1 MSDGPGHV
9 IYERVEEEE
18 DEEDDDHNDGVAGL
32 MTHVVTNNRSPMATI
47 DIIEDVNPFGMD
59 NARHITAFSAFALM
73 VGSQIGTGI
82 FSSPSQVDQHVA
94 SPGTA
99 MMVWVLAGLI
109 SWAGAASFAELGASI
124 PRNGGMQEYLKYI
137 YGGPLAFILSW
148 TWIVAVKP
156 SAMAIQSLLFAE
168 YWTNAIFSASHRSVP
183 VDKILAVLSLGVVL
197 LVNSINVE
205 TTTRLTN
212 VLVFPKLGTVTLIIL
227 LALIAAITGLNS
239 DGEGPSNDWK
249 TKSWFA
255 TRQTESGDV
264 QVDWSMLT
272 SWELMG
278 NYVAAFYAGLWA
290 YGGWDQVRSFHRIR
304 CFHRTF
310 SKGSVADRGELGQLG
325 GWRDEE
331 HFSRPTKSHSYC
343 YTDSH
348 LLLSSR
354 QHIILCHP
362 SLEYA
367 GKQRHNSGGML
378 PRLISPTLSGEAQY
392 IYLVL

>member
-1 MSDGPGHV
+1 MSDRPGHV
-9 IYERVEEEE
+9 IYERVEGEEGEEEE
-18 DEEDDDHNDGVAGL
+18 DGDHHDGVAGL
-32 MTHVVTNNRSPMATI
+32 MPHVVPHHRSPMATI
-47 DIIEDVNPFGMD
+47 NIMEDVNSFEVD
-59 NARHITAFSAFALM
+59 KARHLTAFSAFALM

-109 SWAGAASFAELGASI
+109 SWTGAASFAELGASI
-124 PRNGGMQEYLKYI
+124 PRNGGMQEYLKYV
-137 YGGPLAFILSW
+137 YGGPLAFIVSW

-183 VDKILAVLSLGVVL
+183 VDKILAFLSLGVVL

-212 VLVFPKLGTVTLIIL
+212 VLVFPKLGTVTLIVL
-227 LALIAAITGLNS
+227 LALVAVITGLNS

-249 TKSWFA
+249 TKNWFA
-255 TRQTESGDV
+255 ARQTESGSG

-290 YGGWDQVRSFHRIR
+290 YGGWDQVRSLHRIP
-304 CFHRTF
+304 CFYSTF
-310 SKGSVADRGELGQLG
+310 PKAR
-325 GWRDEE
+325 
-331 HFSRPTKSHSYC
+331 
-343 YTDSH
+343 
-348 LLLSSR
+348 LL
-354 QHIILCHP
+354 I
-362 SLEYA
+362 EV
-367 GKQRHNSGGML
+367 N
-378 PRLISPTLSGEAQY
+378 
-392 IYLVL
+392 